1 MKMKC
6 LGCGN
11 EYEGEEGDLCPRDV
25 GNGKTCACLYA
36 ILETPKRARK
46 GSTVEMTEG
55 GDHGG
60 N

>member
-1 MKMKC
+1 MRLKC
-6 LGCGN
+6 LGCGL
-11 EYEGEEGDLCPRDV
+11 EYEGKEGELCPRDV
-25 GNGKTCACLYA
+25 GNGKTCACLYD

-55 GDHGG
+55 GDDGG